1 MSEEQRKYLKLV
13 SLLSFK
19 RIGVK
24 NAAIGRMKKQSA
36 LRQLLMNSAQS
47 KSRKREKMKTEAIAM
62 ARKNEIIGYLK
73 NEKNFFAI
81 I

>member
-13 SLLSFK
+13 SLLSFNM
-19 RIGVK
+19 IGVK
-24 NAAIGRMKKQSA
+24 NAAIGRMKKQGA
-36 LRQLLMNSAQS
+36 LRQRRMSSAQS
-47 KSRKREKMKTEAIAM
+47 YSRIRGKMKTEAIAM

>member
-24 NAAIGRMKKQSA
+24 NAAIGRMKKQNA
-36 LRQLLMNSAQS
+36 LRQWLMNSAQS
-47 KSRKREKMKTEAIAM
+47 NSRKREKMKTEAIAM